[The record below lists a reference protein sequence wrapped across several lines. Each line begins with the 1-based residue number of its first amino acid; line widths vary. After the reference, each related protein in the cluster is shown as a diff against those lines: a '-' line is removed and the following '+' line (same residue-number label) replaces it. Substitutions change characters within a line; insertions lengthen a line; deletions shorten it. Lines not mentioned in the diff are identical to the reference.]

1 MVNIKNIKMKK
12 LREQLNLSQLS
23 LSKKV
28 GVSRQTIISVEN
40 GNYNPTLELCIKIC
54 KELNVTLN
62 DLFWN
67 DEDRVLSLLLEE

>member
-1 MVNIKNIKMKK
+1 MKK

-67 DEDRVLSLLLEE
+67 DEDRVLSLLLEEWKLEE

>member
-1 MVNIKNIKMKK
+1 MNIKNIKMKK

-40 GNYNPTLELCIKIC
+40 GNYNPSLELCIKIC

-67 DEDRVLSLLLEE
+67 DEGESI

>member
-67 DEDRVLSLLLEE
+67 DEGESI

>member
-1 MVNIKNIKMKK
+1 MKK

-28 GVSRQTIISVEN
+28 GVSIQTIISVEN

-67 DEDRVLSLLLEE
+67 DEGESI

>member
-1 MVNIKNIKMKK
+1 MKNIKMKK

-40 GNYNPTLELCIKIC
+40 GDYNPTLELCIKIC

-67 DEDRVLSLLLEE
+67 DEGESI

>member
-1 MVNIKNIKMKK
+1 MKK

>member
-1 MVNIKNIKMKK
+1 MNIKNIKMKK

-40 GNYNPTLELCIKIC
+40 GDYNPTLELCIKIC

-67 DEDRVLSLLLEE
+67 DEGESI

>member
-1 MVNIKNIKMKK
+1 MNIKNIKMKK

-28 GVSRQTIISVEN
+28 GVSRQTIISVES

-67 DEDRVLSLLLEE
+67 DEGESI

>member
-1 MVNIKNIKMKK
+1 MKK

-40 GNYNPTLELCIKIC
+40 GYYNPTLELCIKIC

>member
-1 MVNIKNIKMKK
+1 MKK

-40 GNYNPTLELCIKIC
+40 GDYNPTLGLCIKIC

-67 DEDRVLSLLLEE
+67 DEGESI

>member
-1 MVNIKNIKMKK
+1 MKK

-40 GNYNPTLELCIKIC
+40 GNYNPSLELCIKIC

-67 DEDRVLSLLLEE
+67 DEGESI

>member
-40 GNYNPTLELCIKIC
+40 GNYNPTLKLCIKIC

-67 DEDRVLSLLLEE
+67 DEGESI

>member
-40 GNYNPTLELCIKIC
+40 GNYNPSLELCIKIC

-67 DEDRVLSLLLEE
+67 DEGESI

>member
-1 MVNIKNIKMKK
+1 MNIKNIKMKK

-40 GNYNPTLELCIKIC
+40 GDYNPTLELCIKIC

-67 DEDRVLSLLLEE
+67 DKGESV